1 MGRSCQ
7 HRPTIDPASGENKRK
22 LAVRRRCPP
31 ARPTCFVFPPRARS
45 PSGPPPHRRHFRLHR
60 DQLRPGPLGAAAGPL
75 RRRRLP
81 QPARLRPPP
90 SVHHRAPN
98 APPPSSPANR
108 SRGATRRRNF
118 RPTRPAHRTIGP
130 GTMPAGQFFRLG
142 DKRDNRR
149 GSHFFG
155 FRPRAEIIGEATG
168 GVVSATPTAG
178 SARASV
184 ASSPSSTEP
193 RHRLSSSPPRLPPGS

>member
-22 LAVRRRCPP
+22 LAVHRRCPP
-31 ARPTCFVFPPRARS
+31 ARPTCFAFPPRARS
-45 PSGPPPHRRHFRLHR
+45 PSRSSSAPPPRPPSPGSTASRAARRSRR
-60 DQLRPGPLGAAAGPL
+60 SSAATSSSATGSPTTS
-75 RRRRLP
+75 
-81 QPARLRPPP
+81 AFRPPP
-90 SVHHRAPN
+90 RAERAASVFARE
-98 APPPSSPANR
+98 SLTGRDPA
-108 SRGATRRRNF
+108 AQF

-130 GTMPAGQFFRLG
+130 DTMPAGQFFRLG